1 RPLGYAFSRACL
13 TTPTWRPR
21 SRRRRGCSRAT
32 WSAGHRPPSW
42 STAIARRTRKCWRST
57 VGRRSPDRQA
67 PKGASSWCTARAWRR
82 GRRVGSAAALAPRQK
97 NCCPCPSAPWRAG
110 AAVGERL
117 PERLGTFQEGTAYR
131 ARERRRGCHGGAVV
145 LVTPGAV
152 VVVGPMVAV
161 VLVTVRTVVVVLLAG
176 APHASQQL
184 GADPTNAV
192 PPRGGLQAPALRLI
206 EQVVLPVASVRQQVT
221 APGMP
226 QVDCDA

>member
-1 RPLGYAFSRACL
+1 MVHGSRVATGAESWL
-13 TTPTWRPR
+13 RRRPR
-21 SRRRRGCSRAT
+21 
-32 WSAGHRPPSW
+32 
-42 STAIARRTRKCWRST
+42 
-57 VGRRSPDRQA
+57 V
-67 PKGASSWCTARAWRR
+67 
-82 GRRVGSAAALAPRQK
+82 AAK

-131 ARERRRGCHGGAVV
+131 ARERRRGCHGGALV
-145 LVTPGAV
+145 LVTPGAVVVAVGNVVVEGKGDVVVVAPGAVVVVAPGAVVVVAPGAV

-192 PPRGGLQAPALRLI
+192 PPR
-206 EQVVLPVASVRQQVT
+206 
-221 APGMP
+221 
-226 QVDCDA
+226 

>member
-1 RPLGYAFSRACL
+1 M
-13 TTPTWRPR
+13 
-21 SRRRRGCSRAT
+21 
-32 WSAGHRPPSW
+32 
-42 STAIARRTRKCWRST
+42 
-57 VGRRSPDRQA
+57 
-67 PKGASSWCTARAWRR
+67 
-82 GRRVGSAAALAPRQK
+82 
-97 NCCPCPSAPWRAG
+97 
-110 AAVGERL
+110 GERL

-131 ARERRRGCHGGAVV
+131 ARERRRGCHGGALV
-145 LVTPGAV
+145 LVTPGAVVVAVGNVVVEGKGDVVVVAPGTVVVVAPGTVVVVDPRVAVVFVPVVTVVVVAPGAV

-206 EQVVLPVASVRQQVT
+206 VQVVLPATSVRQQVT

-226 QVDCDA
+226 QVDCDAQDTTASSHSSRSSPSATASPATLATQCRYLP